1 MDELDIAFGILPL
14 LLSSYRLYSL
24 IFTYIFKKVY
34 IMPLVS
40 IVVSVILMF
49 TVFNLSFWGWVVVYG
64 LVSLVLSSITNS
76 IRKKIDN
83 RNK

>member
-1 MDELDIAFGILPL
+1 MDELDLAFGILPL
-14 LLSSYRLYSL
+14 SIIVLSI

-49 TVFNLSFWGWVVVYG
+49 TVLNLSFWGWVVVYG

>member
-1 MDELDIAFGILPL
+1 MDELDLAFGILPL
-14 LLSSYRLYSL
+14 SIIVLSI

-49 TVFNLSFWGWVVVYG
+49 IVFNLSFWGWVVVYG

>member
-1 MDELDIAFGILPL
+1 MDELDLAYGILPL
-14 LLSSYRLYSL
+14 SIIVLSI

-49 TVFNLSFWGWVVVYG
+49 TVLNLSFWGWVVVYG

>member
-1 MDELDIAFGILPL
+1 MDELDLAFGILPL
-14 LLSSYRLYSL
+14 SIIVLSI

-49 TVFNLSFWGWVVVYG
+49 TFLIYPSGDEWLSMV
-64 LVSLVLSSITNS
+64 
-76 IRKKIDN
+76 
-83 RNK
+83 

>member
-1 MDELDIAFGILPL
+1 MDELDLAFGILPL
-14 LLSSYRLYSL
+14 SITVLSI
-24 IFTYIFKKVY
+24 IFTYILKKVY

>member
-1 MDELDIAFGILPL
+1 MDELDLAFGILPL
-14 LLSSYRLYSL
+14 SIIVLSI

-49 TVFNLSFWGWVVVYG
+49 TVFNLSFWG
-64 LVSLVLSSITNS
+64 
-76 IRKKIDN
+76 
-83 RNK
+83 

>member
-1 MDELDIAFGILPL
+1 MDELDLAFGILPL
-14 LLSSYRLYSL
+14 SIIVLSI

-49 TVFNLSFWGWVVVYG
+49 TVLIYPSGDGWLSMV
-64 LVSLVLSSITNS
+64 
-76 IRKKIDN
+76 
-83 RNK
+83 

>member
-1 MDELDIAFGILPL
+1 MDELDLAFGILPL
-14 LLSSYRLYSL
+14 SIIVLSI

-64 LVSLVLSSITNS
+64 LISLLLSYITNG

>member
-1 MDELDIAFGILPL
+1 MDELDLAFGILPL
-14 LLSSYRLYSL
+14 SIIVLSIIL
-24 IFTYIFKKVY
+24 TYIFKKVY

-49 TVFNLSFWGWVVVYG
+49 TVFNLSFWGWVVVYV